1 MSIDEDDVENV
12 ANLAR
17 LEVEDARAEKLVDEL
32 DSVLEYVGKL
42 DELNTDDVEPTTHP
56 VAAEHTGR
64 DDEVNE
70 GLTVEQVLG
79 QAPDRQ
85 DGHFRVPKVVDE

>member
-1 MSIDEDDVENV
+1 MSIDKNDVEKV
-12 ANLAR
+12 ARLAR
-17 LEVEDARAEKLVDEL
+17 LKVEDERAERLVDEL

-42 DELNTDDVEPTTHP
+42 DELDTDDVEPTTHP

-70 GLTVEQVLG
+70 GLTVEQVVG
-79 QAPDRQ
+79 QAPDQQ
-85 DGHFRVPKVVDE
+85 DGQFRVPKVVDE